1 MGGRKRWPDNAR
13 IQSVRC
19 ANAGTVGPVSPA
31 HVVGST
37 LVFTLDDSDRSLRR
51 VILDCDDAIWG
62 PRRFRRTARGW
73 SLTIGL
79 PDLQRLEYRLVI
91 TRRDGETVVVLDP
104 DNPERVPT
112 AFGQRS
118 VALLPGYEPPAWTRF
133 VVSRR
138 AWATRDLVVSTR
150 HVGDLPVQIWAPSR
164 VADTSR
170 LPLLV
175 VLDGPEMV
183 RLASLDQYAAAMI
196 GSQAL
201 PPFRMMLCQPVHR
214 DEWYSANPDYLAA
227 EVYALNV
234 VSDSYGVAPDQ
245 VVVMGA
251 SLGGLTALLLALGDG
266 FAFAGA
272 LSQSGSFFTANLD
285 PQEASY
291 PWFDQIT
298 AAVSALDHAERRP
311 MPLALT
317 CGATEENAANNRA
330 MARRLRLAGH
340 DVRYREV
347 PDLHNYTAWR
357 DTWQPVLTDLLR
369 RCFRP
374 DSATLQERHR

>member
-1 MGGRKRWPDNAR
+1 
-13 IQSVRC
+13 
-19 ANAGTVGPVSPA
+19 VSPA
-31 HVVGST
+31 NVVGST

-62 PRRFRRTARGW
+62 PRRFRRTAQGW
-73 SLTIGL
+73 SLTIPL
-79 PDLQRLEYRLVI
+79 LDLQRLEYRLVI

-133 VVSRR
+133 VGSRR
-138 AWATRDLVVSTR
+138 AGTAHDLVVSTR
-150 HVGDLPVQIWAPSR
+150 QVGDLPIQIWAPSGI
-164 VADTSR
+164 ADKAR

-175 VLDGPEMV
+175 VHDGPEMV
-183 RLASLDQYAAAMI
+183 RLASLDRYAAAMI
-196 GSQAL
+196 GSRAL

-214 DEWYSANPDYLAA
+214 DEWYSANADYVAA
-227 EVYALNV
+227 EVHALKV
-234 VSDSYGVAPDQ
+234 VTNSYGVAPDQ

-251 SLGGLTALLLALGDG
+251 SLGGLTALLLALGEG
-266 FAFAGA
+266 FGFAGA

-298 AAVSALDHAERRP
+298 AAVSALDPTDHRP

-317 CGATEENAANNRA
+317 CGATEENVANNRA
-330 MARRLRLAGH
+330 MVQRLRAAAH

-347 PDLHNYTAWR
+347 ADLHNYTAWR
-357 DTWQPVLTDLLR
+357 DAWQPVLTDLLR

-374 DSATLQERHR
+374 DCARWH